1 MNACATRWRSD
12 AGAPPVNAP
21 APAEHPAKAALLAGS
36 DLIEAFIIDVNGV
49 PRGKWLQPDKARA
62 LLGAGIAIPRSAFL
76 LDIWGRDIVE
86 GGIAYDTGDPDGLC
100 TAVPHSI
107 TRMGWAEGNSVQA
120 MLTMREADGGYFY
133 LDPRGVLARVL
144 GRYTAA
150 GLTPA
155 LGVEL
160 EFYLVGA
167 APAGGLRIAPRGAD
181 ESGWRGWQ
189 IDAVGLNEIHDYEPI
204 LREMMAAAKA
214 QEITLETVISES
226 GPGQFEVTL
235 KYATDALRVA
245 DCATL
250 FKRTIKQVARRHGL
264 TATFMA
270 KPYGQWA
277 GSGMHVHLSV
287 LDRAGRNIFRGGQD
301 RAAPALYHA
310 LGGVIAALPDT
321 MLTLAPHANSYR
333 RFAPGVHAPTYADWG
348 HDNRLASVRV
358 ITQDAPASRI
368 EHRVAGAD
376 CNPYLAF
383 AAFLGS
389 ALAGIEQQADPGP
402 ETFGNQRDAR
412 TPQLPIAWSAAVDR
426 FAGSTAMAAIFGADF
441 QRVFTA
447 CKRQEIAEFRRRIS
461 DVEYDAYLKNA

>member
-1 MNACATRWRSD
+1 MN
-12 AGAPPVNAP
+12 VV
-21 APAEHPAKAALLAGS
+21 AKPDIAARAALMA
-36 DLIEAFIIDVNGV
+36 DAEFIEAFIIDVNGV
-49 PRGKWLQPDKARA
+49 PRGKWLQRDKAKA
-62 LLGAGIAIPRSAFL
+62 LLGSGIPMPRSAFL
-76 LDIWGRDIVE
+76 LDIWGRDVVE

-107 TRMGWAEGNSVQA
+107 TRMGWAEGNAVQA
-120 MLTMREADGGYFY
+120 LLSMREADGGYFY

-144 GRYTAA
+144 QRYAAA

-160 EFYLVGA
+160 EFYLVDPGHT
-167 APAGGLRIAPRGAD
+167 GGLRIAPRGAD

-189 IDAVGLNEIHDYEPI
+189 IDAVGLGEIHDYEPI
-204 LREMMAAAKA
+204 LREMMATAKA
-214 QEITLETVISES
+214 QDITLETLVSES

-235 KYATDALRVA
+235 KYSTDALRIA
-245 DCATL
+245 DAATL
-250 FKRTIKQVARRHGL
+250 FKRTIKHVARKHGL

-277 GSGMHVHLSV
+277 GSGMHVHMSV
-287 LDRAGRNIFRGGQD
+287 LNARGENIFAGSQT
-301 RAAPALYHA
+301 RAAPVLYQA
-310 LGGVIAALPDT
+310 LGGIIQAMPDT

-333 RFAPGVHAPTYADWG
+333 RFAPGVHAPTFGDWG
-348 HDNRLASVRV
+348 HDNRMAAVRV
-358 ITQDAPASRI
+358 ITSDLLAARI

-383 AAFLGS
+383 AAMLGS
-389 ALAGIEQQADPGP
+389 ALAGIETQADPGQ
-402 ETFGNQRDAR
+402 ETVGDRRCPNA
-412 TPQLPIAWSAAVDR
+412 PPLPIAWSGAVDR
-426 FAGSTAMAAIFGADF
+426 FGDSPHIAGIFGADF
-441 QRVFTA
+441 QRVYTA

>member
-1 MNACATRWRSD
+1 
-12 AGAPPVNAP
+12 VNVV
-21 APAEHPAKAALLAGS
+21 AKPDIAARAALMA
-36 DLIEAFIIDVNGV
+36 DAEFIEAFIIDVNGV
-49 PRGKWLQPDKARA
+49 PRGKWLQRDKAKA
-62 LLGAGIAIPRSAFL
+62 LLGSGIAMPRSAFL
-76 LDIWGRDIVE
+76 LDIWGRDVVE

-107 TRMGWAEGNSVQA
+107 TRMGWAEGNAVQA
-120 MLTMREADGGYFY
+120 LLSMREADGGYFY

-144 GRYTAA
+144 QRYAAA

-160 EFYLVGA
+160 EFYLVDPGHT
-167 APAGGLRIAPRGAD
+167 GGLRIAPRGAD

-189 IDAVGLNEIHDYEPI
+189 IDAVGLGEIHDYEPI
-204 LREMMAAAKA
+204 LREMMATAKA
-214 QEITLETVISES
+214 QDITLETLVSES

-235 KYATDALRVA
+235 KYSTDALRIA
-245 DCATL
+245 DAATL
-250 FKRTIKQVARRHGL
+250 FKRTIKHVARKHGL

-277 GSGMHVHLSV
+277 GSGMHVHMSV
-287 LDRAGRNIFRGGQD
+287 LNARGENIFAGSQT
-301 RAAPALYHA
+301 RAAPVLYQA
-310 LGGVIAALPDT
+310 LGGIIQAMPDT

-333 RFAPGVHAPTYADWG
+333 RFAPGVHAPTFGDWG
-348 HDNRLASVRV
+348 HDNRMAAVRV
-358 ITQDAPASRI
+358 ITADPLAARI

-383 AAFLGS
+383 AAMLGS
-389 ALAGIEQQADPGP
+389 ALAGIETQADPGQ
-402 ETFGNQRDAR
+402 ETVGDRRCPNA
-412 TPQLPIAWSAAVDR
+412 PPLPIAWSGAVDR
-426 FAGSTAMAAIFGADF
+426 FGDSPHIAGIFGADF
-441 QRVFTA
+441 QRVYTA